1 MYKIHLTDNVCNSGQ
16 LWGGYVGEPSSLN
29 QRIEKCTL
37 ECNDNIDCKFMTV
50 NIDNDWC
57 QIFSSCTAH
66 RTSDLASIT
75 FSKRGNFFLYQSN
88 HQFDPYDL
96 FITILNR

>member
-75 FSKRGNFFLYQSN
+75 FSKRGNFVFIISIQSSRV
-88 HQFDPYDL
+88 YDL
-96 FITILNR
+96 LITILNR